1 MYELLFGLLSAV
13 IVAFLLP
20 PLVPQQARG
29 WFSDSLARV
38 VGAIIFLFAVA
49 STSYVRVPDG
59 HLGQLFRVYGGGP
72 LTEGRIVAV
81 HGENG
86 PQAKTLTPGFHA
98 WLLVNVL
105 YNVDISNVEVSIP
118 KGRVGVLTAKDGA
131 SLRAGQAFAD
141 PFPATFGTKMLDA
154 EIFLLNGGQ
163 RGPQLSVLTPGKY
176 RLNRYLWDIT
186 EVDARE
192 VKAGFVGVIKSN
204 VHAEIDL
211 GTLKADKPGKCD
223 PLSFGRPEEKGR
235 LDAPVVPVGCVGV
248 WDKSLQP
255 GQYYYNPEAFALTE
269 IDTRAQVWTYA
280 GGYRRAN
287 ISLTVDAKGD
297 IVQNRTEVEVPKDKD
312 NADVAVFVKMEGWD
326 VPLELRVVA
335 QVSPSEASCV
345 VAGVGTLR
353 QVEDRVLTPSIRA
366 ITRDVAGGSY
376 EITEAKVDENGKPI
390 LDKDG
395 KPIFVT
401 VNRPTKVLDLINQR
415 PLIEGEIE
423 RRIRPEAQK
432 SCVTIREVR
441 LGEPAIPPELLVAV
455 RREQLATQ
463 LARAFVQERAAQ
475 EKRVGFREGQ
485 SDRRPAVE
493 AGRIGDQRAALG
505 AERAGGPQRGPRRAR
520 QTLADLRGPAEAG
533 GRARTGVY
541 RQAAPVRADAGYHC
555 AVCQCASRSLHGSS
569 HQCAE
574 VRSERAGGLR
584 RRGWGRRPA
593 DGDPRAVASRHAG
606 KPPGAGEFP
615 AGPGNPAGTEAI
627 ARISINV
634 PAIQAIRRLRG
645 STIDLR
651 QWGLAHCRL
660 QMATRAKPRTGH
672 RDSARNRDRGR

>member
-1 MYELLFGLLSAV
+1 MMVLLLGLLLAAV
-13 IVAFLLP
+13 VAFAGPTLLP
-20 PLVPQQARG
+20 QQFRNPLADNALRLIG
-29 WFSDSLARV
+29 
-38 VGAIIFLFAVA
+38 IFGMLFAIA
-49 STSYVRVPDG
+49 STSFVRVPDG
-59 HLGQLFRVYGGGP
+59 HLGQLFRVYGGGS

-86 PQAKTLTPGFHA
+86 PQANILTPGFHP

-105 YNVDISNVEVSIP
+105 YDVDTSHPEVSIP
-118 KGRVGVLTAKDGA
+118 KGKVGILTAKDGA
-131 SLRAGQAFAD
+131 PLRAGQAFAD
-141 PFPATFGTKMLDA
+141 PFSAQFGNRMLDA
-154 EIFLLNGGQ
+154 EVFLSNGGQ

-186 EVDARE
+186 EVDAKE
-192 VKAGFVGVIKSN
+192 VKAGFVGVVKSN
-204 VHAEIDL
+204 VHADVDL
-211 GTLKADKPGKCD
+211 GTLKASKPTKCD
-223 PLSFGRPEEKGR
+223 FISAGRPEEKGR
-235 LDAPVVPVGCVGV
+235 LDAPIVPVGCVGV

-255 GQYYYNPEAFALTE
+255 GQYYFNPEAYALTE

-335 QVSPSEASCV
+335 QVSPAEASCV

-390 LDKDG
+390 LDQDG
-395 KPIFVT
+395 KPIIIT
-401 VNRPTKVLDLINQR
+401 SNRPTKVLDLINQR
-415 PLIEGEIE
+415 PLIETEIE

-463 LARAFVQERAAQ
+463 LARAFIQEKAAQ
-475 EKRVGFREGQ
+475 EKRIDSEKAKATADQQSKLVESEINVQRSVQNAQAARNEGQ
-485 SDRRPAVE
+485 GERDKLSLISEGQQKQVGVLGPESTVKLRQFELMLDTVAKFANAHPEVLT
-493 AGRIGDQRAALG
+493 AALANAQKFVPNVQVG
-505 AERAGGPQRGPRRAR
+505 SGGDSGGGMLMGILG
-520 QTLADLRGPAEAG
+520 QTLAGQSPLPGN
-533 GRARTGVY
+533 
-541 RQAAPVRADAGYHC
+541 AA
-555 AVCQCASRSLHGSS
+555 QS
-569 HQCAE
+569 
-574 VRSERAGGLR
+574 
-584 RRGWGRRPA
+584 
-593 DGDPRAVASRHAG
+593 
-606 KPPGAGEFP
+606 P
-615 AGPGNPAGTEAI
+615 AGQSQP
-627 ARISINV
+627 
-634 PAIQAIRRLRG
+634 RR
-645 STIDLR
+645 
-651 QWGLAHCRL
+651 
-660 QMATRAKPRTGH
+660 
-672 RDSARNRDRGR
+672 

>member
-1 MYELLFGLLSAV
+1 MTTLLLGLLLAA
-13 IVAFLLP
+13 IIAFAGPTLLP
-20 PLVPQQARG
+20 QRFRG
-29 WFSDSLARV
+29 PVADSMLRI
-38 VGAIIFLFAVA
+38 VGVLGMLFAIA
-49 STSYVRVPDG
+49 STSFVRVPDG
-59 HLGQLFRVYGGGP
+59 HLGQLFRVYGGGS

-86 PQAKTLTPGFHA
+86 PQAKVLTPGFHP

-105 YNVDISNVEVSIP
+105 YDVDTNNPEVSVL
-118 KGRVGVLTAKDGA
+118 KGKVGILTAKDGA
-131 SLRAGQAFAD
+131 PLRAGQAFAD
-141 PFPATFGTKMLDA
+141 PFPTKFGFQMLDA
-154 EIFLLNGGQ
+154 EVFLTNGGQ
-163 RGPQLSVLTPGKY
+163 RGPQLSVLTPGRY

-186 EVDARE
+186 QVDANE
-192 VKAGFVGVIKSN
+192 VKAGFVGVVKSN
-204 VHAEIDL
+204 VHADVDL
-211 GTLKADKPGKCD
+211 GTLKADKPTKCD
-223 PLSFGRPEEKGR
+223 LISTNKPEEKGR
-235 LDAPVVPVGCVGV
+235 LDAPIVPVGCVGV

-255 GQYYYNPEAFALTE
+255 GQYYMNPEAYAITE

-297 IVQNRTEVEVPKDKD
+297 IVQNRTEVEVPRDKD

-335 QVSPSEASCV
+335 QVSPAEASCV

-390 LDKDG
+390 LDKEG

-463 LARAFVQERAAQ
+463 LARAFIQERAAQ
-475 EKRVGFREGQ
+475 EKRVDSEKAKATADQQSKLVESEINVQRSVQNAQAARNEGQ
-485 SDRRPAVE
+485 GERDKLSLISEGQQKQVGVLGPE
-493 AGRIGDQRAALG
+493 ATVKLRQFELLLDTVAKFANSHPEVFTAALANAQKFVPNVQVG
-505 AERAGGPQRGPRRAR
+505 TAGEGISGMLMAILG
-520 QTLADLRGPAEAG
+520 QTLAG
-533 GRARTGVY
+533 GA
-541 RQAAPVRADAGYHC
+541 
-555 AVCQCASRSLHGSS
+555 
-569 HQCAE
+569 
-574 VRSERAGGLR
+574 
-584 RRGWGRRPA
+584 
-593 DGDPRAVASRHAG
+593 
-606 KPPGAGEFP
+606 PPGA
-615 AGPGNPAGTEAI
+615 NPAQS
-627 ARISINV
+627 RPS
-634 PAIQAIRRLRG
+634 QAQPSR
-645 STIDLR
+645 
-651 QWGLAHCRL
+651 
-660 QMATRAKPRTGH
+660 
-672 RDSARNRDRGR
+672 